1 MNCIEGGKFIM
12 KKHFILFIFL
22 LLLSYNV
29 GCTSGDEKQKVS
41 SEPFEENNFG
51 ENIDYLEEI
60 HERYIEPLG
69 LTRVIGV
76 SWTDSSEVDSDSVL
90 SIYMMKLYNEHKEKK
105 YYIDYQFEFP
115 ADEVE
120 AYTAKYFGMTDE
132 KTRQAVGYNSKTQ
145 KYIVP
150 EGIGGAWSVSTTGAE
165 QTNDLLT
172 IQYDLFDGQDQV
184 YAHGEITIQIHDT
197 DNYQYLSNSV
207 YEINIDQT
215 TSES

>member
-1 MNCIEGGKFIM
+1 MNCIEGGNFIM
-12 KKHFILFIFL
+12 KKHFILFVFL
-22 LLLSYNV
+22 LLLIYNV
-29 GCTSGDEKQKVS
+29 GCTSGSEKQEIS
-41 SEPFEENNFG
+41 SEPSEENSLEGNV
-51 ENIDYLEEI
+51 EHLEEI
-60 HERYIEPLG
+60 HERYIEPLS

-76 SWTDSSEVDSDSVL
+76 SWADASEVDSDSVL
-90 SIYMMKLYNEHKEKK
+90 SIYMIKLYNEHKEKK

-120 AYTAKYFGMTDE
+120 AYTAKYFGMTAE
-132 KTRQAVGYNSKTQ
+132 KTRQAVGYDSKTK

-165 QTNDLLT
+165 QKNDLLA

-184 YAHGEITIQIHDT
+184 YAHGEITIQIHDN

-207 YEINIDQT
+207 YEINNDQT